1 LISPAPI
8 RWLVNMQI
16 KSFEFNV
23 IEAKRFSKAGER
35 IANIRI
41 DQNSS
46 ITQVMKL
53 SEDSVSVDFRFTANY
68 AGMGF
73 IKIEGQIIGEGHAD
87 SIMAEWSKDGSMPV
101 EEANVVHNTI
111 VSNCLPTAL
120 LVARDIKLPPP
131 FPLPHINVQKK
142 GAIKPGSGV
151 EVA

>member
-1 LISPAPI
+1 M
-8 RWLVNMQI
+8 VNMQV
-16 KSFEFNV
+16 KSFEMSV

-35 IANIRI
+35 MANIRI

-46 ITQVMKL
+46 ITQVVRI
-53 SEDSVSVDFRFTANY
+53 SDETISVDFRFTANY

-73 IKIEGQIIGEGHAD
+73 IKIEGQIIGEGNANA
-87 SIMAEWSKDGSMPV
+87 IMTEWTKDGSLPV
-101 EEANVVHNTI
+101 DDANVVHNTV

-151 EVA
+151 EIA

>member
-1 LISPAPI
+1 M
-8 RWLVNMQI
+8 VNMQV
-16 KSFEFNV
+16 KSFEMSV
-23 IEAKRFSKAGER
+23 IEAKRFSKSGER
-35 IANIRI
+35 MTNIRI

-46 ITQVMKL
+46 ITQVVRL
-53 SEDSVSVDFRFTANY
+53 SEESISVDFRFTANY

-73 IKIEGQIIGEGHAD
+73 IKIEGQIIGEGNANE
-87 SIMAEWSKDGSMPV
+87 IMTEWAKDGSMPV

-111 VSNCLPTAL
+111 VANCLPTAL